1 MEYRFENTESYRLVV
16 RLRKALSEVMEVPNE
31 WLPESYH
38 TAKGSR
44 TLASVEREFKK
55 RQTEKAAS
63 DHEQR
68 KASKAELI
76 EAYRSRVERGE
87 ELFAA

>member
-1 MEYRFENTESYRLVV
+1 MTYRFENTESYRLVMG
-16 RLRKALSEVMEVPNE
+16 LRKALSEAMEVPNE

-63 DHEQR
+63 DHEER

-76 EAYRSRVERGE
+76 EVYAAQVERGE
-87 ELFAA
+87 ELFTV

>member
-1 MEYRFENTESYRLVV
+1 MSYRFENTESYRLVME
-16 RLRKALSEVMEVPNE
+16 LRKALSDVMEVPNE

-44 TLASVEREFKK
+44 TLASVEREMHK
-55 RQTEKAAS
+55 RQAEKAAS
-63 DHEQR
+63 DHAER

-76 EAYRSRVERGE
+76 EVYAAQVERGE

>member
-1 MEYRFENTESYRLVV
+1 MSYRFENTKSYRLVME
-16 RLRKALSEVMEVPNE
+16 LRKAVGDALEVPNE

-38 TAKGSR
+38 TERPR
-44 TLASVEREFKK
+44 TLNELEREHDR
-55 RQTEKAAS
+55 RQTEKRETIHA
-63 DHEQR
+63 ER

-76 EAYRSRVERGE
+76 EVYAAQVERGE

>member
-1 MEYRFENTESYRLVV
+1 MTYRFENTESYRLVMG
-16 RLRKALSEVMEVPNE
+16 LREALSEAMEVPNE

-38 TAKGSR
+38 TARGSR
-44 TLASVEREFKK
+44 TLASVEREMHK

-63 DHEQR
+63 DHAKR

-76 EAYRSRVERGE
+76 EVYSAQVERGE

>member
-1 MEYRFENTESYRLVV
+1 MSYRFENTESYRLVV
-16 RLRKALSEVMEVPNE
+16 GLREALSEAMEVPNE

-44 TLASVEREFKK
+44 TLASVEREFDK